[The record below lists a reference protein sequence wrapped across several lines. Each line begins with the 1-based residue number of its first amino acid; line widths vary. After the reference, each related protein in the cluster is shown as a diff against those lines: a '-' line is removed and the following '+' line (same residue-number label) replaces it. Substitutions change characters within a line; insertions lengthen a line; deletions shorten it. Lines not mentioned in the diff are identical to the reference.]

1 MLCFV
6 PTILIKNKKGKM
18 KKKTLSL
25 GKKPNKTIQIKGES
39 IQVKPYISFED
50 QILIT
55 EGYITTLYSAN
66 TSLNHRRIAAEYTLI
81 VSIVD
86 LCTSISIDSENF
98 YDNVVAA
105 GVWDTIKSNILN
117 YDSFRDLLKESV
129 EHVEKSTSLTSTVN
143 NLVNTIIV
151 FLDNLSGMDV
161 SPEGIE
167 KLSGQFGE
175 LTGGLKEIQET
186 LGQSPETSK

>member
-39 IQVKPYISFED
+39 IQVKPYISFAD
-50 QILIT
+50 QILIA
-55 EGYITTLYSAN
+55 EGYISSLYSAN
-66 TSLNHRRIAAEYTLI
+66 TSLENRRIVAEYTLI

-98 YDNVVAA
+98 YDNVVSA